1 MKRILVTG
9 KNSYIGT
16 AFTQYAEAH
25 YPGEFLTDMVSM
37 RDGAWRERD
46 FSMYDAIL
54 HVAGLAH
61 ADIGHATEE
70 MQRNYYKV
78 NTDLTLET
86 ARKAKAAGVRQFV
99 FMSSMIVYG
108 GQEYVTGDTV
118 PEPANFYGDSKWK
131 ADCGVREL
139 AEDSFQ
145 VAVLR
150 PPMIYGKGS
159 KGNYPVLAKMAKKLP
174 VFPKVNNR
182 RSMLYIENLCEFLCR
197 IIQEGRGGIFF
208 PQNRETVSTSELV
221 KVIAECAGH
230 RIRVTALLTP
240 FVSAGKHMP
249 GKIGDLCR
257 KAFGSSWYEPEM
269 SGMEWD
275 YLVADLTESVR
286 RTEGEA
292 PESGRQSKPAGL
304 GNGEMPDMGDA
315 PGGVSQKPEDA
326 RKTEVPNEA
335 DIPIRLLEKQADGT
349 EGRSV
354 GGSAAAGHGGHRISA
369 GDSAPLVSITTVTRN
384 SGKTLS
390 RTIESVL
397 NQTYARMEYV
407 IIDGLSGD
415 NTVEIAESY
424 REKFAARGIAY
435 IVVSEADEG
444 MYDAINKGI
453 RLSHGA
459 VIGNI
464 NSDDWYEPE
473 AVEKA
478 VRFMKQTGCDY
489 MYADLRM
496 VKTDGTSFLKAAK
509 LQKLATSRG
518 WNHPTQFA
526 RRELHLRYPYKL
538 ESLHDDF
545 DFFLKVRKSGFRI
558 AVLNE
563 TLANFTMEGISHER
577 NLKAAAV
584 RGKCRY
590 RIYRNNGYSR
600 WYLLECILIEGAK
613 FVLHL
618 V

>member
-1 MKRILVTG
+1 MCRRRKTQVDNCMKRILVTG

-16 AFTQYAEAH
+16 AFTRYAEAR
-25 YPGEFLTDMVSM
+25 YPGEFRTDTVSM
-37 RDGAWRERD
+37 RDGAWRELD
-46 FSMYDAIL
+46 FSVYDTIF

-70 MQRNYYKV
+70 TKRNYYKV
-78 NTDLTLET
+78 NTDLVLE
-86 ARKAKAAGVRQFV
+86 AAGRAKAAGVAQFV

-108 GQEYVTGDTV
+108 GREHVTEDTV

-139 AEDSFQ
+139 ADDGFQ

-174 VFPKVNNR
+174 VFPKVSNR

-197 IIQEGRGGIFF
+197 IILEGRGGIFF
-208 PQNRETVSTSELV
+208 PQNGETVGTSELV
-221 KVIAECAGH
+221 KEIAECAGH
-230 RIRVTALLTP
+230 KIRVTALLTP
-240 FVSAGKHMP
+240 FVSMGKHMP

-257 KAFGSSWYEPEM
+257 KAFGSSWYEPDM
-269 SGMEWD
+269 SETEWD
-275 YLVADLTESVR
+275 YRVADLRESVR
-286 RTEGEA
+286 RTEGEGTESIGQCKTASLRNEETLGAGNA
-292 PESGRQSKPAGL
+292 PE
-304 GNGEMPDMGDA
+304 D
-315 PGGVSQKPEDA
+315 VSQKQREM
-326 RKTEVPNEA
+326 RKTET
-335 DIPIRLLEKQADGT
+335 L
-349 EGRSV
+349 
-354 GGSAAAGHGGHRISA
+354 
-369 GDSAPLVSITTVTRN
+369 PLVSITTVTRN

-397 NQTYARMEYV
+397 NQTYGRMEYL

-415 NTVEIAESY
+415 NTLEIAESY
-424 REKFAARGIAY
+424 REKFAAKGIAY
-435 IVVSEADEG
+435 TIVSEADKG
-444 MYDAINKGI
+444 MYDAVNKGI
-453 RLSHGA
+453 GLSHGA

-478 VRFMKQTGCDY
+478 VRFMGQTGCDY

-496 VKTDGTSFLKAAK
+496 VKPDGTSFLKEAK

-526 RRELHLRYPYKL
+526 RRELHLKYPYKL

-563 TLANFTMEGISHER
+563 TLANFTMEGISHEG
-577 NLKAAAV
+577 NLKAAAA

-613 FVLHL
+613 FVLHF

>member
-16 AFTQYAEAH
+16 AFIRYAETY
-25 YPGEFLTDMVSM
+25 YPGEFRTDTVSM
-37 RDGAWRERD
+37 RDGAWRELD
-46 FSMYDAIL
+46 FSVYDTIF

-70 MQRNYYKV
+70 MRRNYYAV
-78 NTDLTLET
+78 NTELTLE
-86 ARKAKAAGVRQFV
+86 AAGKAKAAGVRQFV

-108 GQEYVTGDTV
+108 GQEHVTEDTV
-118 PEPANFYGDSKWK
+118 PRPLNFYGDSKWK
-131 ADCGVREL
+131 ADSGVREL
-139 AEDSFQ
+139 ADDRFR

-159 KGNYPVLAKMAKKLP
+159 RGNYPVLAKMAKKLP

-197 IIQEGRGGIFF
+197 IMLEGRGGIFF
-208 PQNRETVSTSELV
+208 PQNAETVSTSELV
-221 KVIAECAGH
+221 KEIAECSGH
-230 RIRVTALLTP
+230 RIRVTPLLTP
-240 FVSAGKHMP
+240 AIALGKHMP

-257 KAFGSSWYEPEM
+257 KAFGSCWYEPKM
-269 SGMEWD
+269 SVAEGAGWD
-275 YLVADLTESVR
+275 YRVADLRESIR
-286 RTEGEA
+286 RTEGVA
-292 PESGRQSKPAGL
+292 PKSARQCLKQ
-304 GNGEMPDMGDA
+304 E
-315 PGGVSQKPEDA
+315 GGPE
-326 RKTEVPNEA
+326 
-335 DIPIRLLEKQADGT
+335 
-349 EGRSV
+349 
-354 GGSAAAGHGGHRISA
+354 AAGYGGRRVSA
-369 GDSAPLVSITTVTRN
+369 GDSEPLVSITTVTRN
-384 SGKTLS
+384 SSKTLA

-397 NQTYARMEYV
+397 NQTYSNMEYL
-407 IIDGLSGD
+407 IIDGCSGD
-415 NTVEIAESY
+415 STVEIAESY
-424 REKFAARGIAY
+424 REKFAARGIIY
-435 IVVSEADEG
+435 TIVSEADRG

-459 VIGNI
+459 IIGNI

-478 VRFMKQTGCDY
+478 VHFMEKTGCDY

-496 VKTDGTSFLKAAK
+496 VKADGTSFLKQAK
-509 LQKLATSRG
+509 LQKPATSRG

-545 DFFLKVRKSGFRI
+545 DFFLKVRKSDARI
-558 AVLNE
+558 AILNE

-577 NLKAAAV
+577 KLRAALA

-613 FVLHL
+613 FVLHFNS
-618 V
+618 

>member
-16 AFTQYAEAH
+16 AFIQYAREHCPEA
-25 YPGEFLTDMVSM
+25 FRIDTVSM
-37 RDGAWRERD
+37 RGAAWQELD
-46 FSMYDAIL
+46 LSVYDAIF
-54 HVAGLAH
+54 HVAGIAH
-61 ADIGHATEE
+61 ADIGHAAESVKR
-70 MQRNYYKV
+70 QYYEV
-78 NTDLTLET
+78 NTDLTLK
-86 ARKAKAAGVRQFV
+86 AASLAKAAGVRQFV

-108 GQEYVTGDTV
+108 GREHVCPDTV
-118 PEPANFYGDSKWK
+118 PSPSNFYGDSKWK

-139 AEDSFQ
+139 ADDDFR

-174 VFPKVNNR
+174 VFPRVNNR
-182 RSMLYIENLCEFLCR
+182 RSLLYIENLCEFLCR
-197 IIQEGRGGIFF
+197 ILADGRGGIFF
-208 PQNRETVSTSELV
+208 PQNAETVSTGDLV
-221 KVIAECAGH
+221 KAIADCSGH
-230 RIRVTALLTP
+230 RIRITPLLTP
-240 FVSAGKHMP
+240 AVILGKHMP
-249 GKIGDLCR
+249 GKIGDMCR

-269 SGMEWD
+269 GGMEWG
-275 YLVADLTESVR
+275 YQVADLKESVR
-286 RTEGEA
+286 RTEA
-292 PESGRQSKPAGL
+292 PEDPRENLRDTPAESFV
-304 GNGEMPDMGDA
+304 GESRGMQPE
-315 PGGVSQKPEDA
+315 GGE
-326 RKTEVPNEA
+326 
-335 DIPIRLLEKQADGT
+335 
-349 EGRSV
+349 
-354 GGSAAAGHGGHRISA
+354 
-369 GDSAPLVSITTVTRN
+369 PLVSVTTVTRN
-384 SGKTLS
+384 SEKTIA

-397 NQTYARMEYV
+397 NQTYTRLEYL

-415 NTVEIAESY
+415 GTVEIAESY
-424 REKFAARGIAY
+424 RERFAARGIAY
-435 IVVSEADEG
+435 TIVSEADRG

-453 RLSHGA
+453 RLSHGDI
-459 VIGNI
+459 IGNI

-478 VRFMKQTGCDY
+478 VRFMERTGCDY

-496 VKTDGTSFLKAAK
+496 VKTDGTSFIKHAK

-526 RRELHLRYPYKL
+526 GRKLHLQYPYKL

-545 DFFLKVRKSGFRI
+545 DFFLKVRKSGLRI

-577 NLKAAAV
+577 RLKAAVA

-600 WYLLECILIEGAK
+600 WYLLECVLIEGAK
-613 FVLHL
+613 FGLHFI
-618 V
+618 

>member
-25 YPGEFLTDMVSM
+25 YPGEFRTDMVSM
-37 RDGAWRERD
+37 RDGTWRELD
-46 FSMYDAIL
+46 FSVYDTIF

-78 NTDLTLET
+78 NTDLTLE
-86 ARKAKAAGVRQFV
+86 AAAKAKAAGVRQFV

-108 GQEYVTGDTV
+108 GREHVTEDTV
-118 PEPANFYGDSKWK
+118 PESANFYGDSKWK

-159 KGNYPVLAKMAKKLP
+159 KGNYPLLAKMAKKLP

-197 IIQEGRGGIFF
+197 IILEGRGGIFF
-208 PQNRETVSTSELV
+208 PQNKETVSTAELV
-221 KVIAECAGH
+221 KEVAECTGH
-230 RIRVTALLTP
+230 RIWVTSLLAP
-240 FVSAGKHMP
+240 FVSVGKHVP
-249 GKIGDLCR
+249 GRIGDLCR
-257 KAFGSSWYEPEM
+257 KAFGSSWYEQGMSEM
-269 SGMEWD
+269 AWD
-275 YLVADLTESVR
+275 YRVADLRESVR
-286 RTEGEA
+286 RTEGEGT
-292 PESGRQSKPAGL
+292 ESRRQDKPAGL
-304 GNGEMPDMGDA
+304 KNGETLDVGNIPEGVNRKQGDI
-315 PGGVSQKPEDA
+315 
-326 RKTEVPNEA
+326 RNTEILNGADEKSAKGISGREA
-335 DIPIRLLEKQADGT
+335 GDL
-349 EGRSV
+349 V
-354 GGSAAAGHGGHRISA
+354 VAGHGGFQVSV
-369 GDSAPLVSITTVTRN
+369 GDSQPLVSITTVTRN

-397 NQTYARMEYV
+397 NQTYDKIEYL

-415 NTVEIAESY
+415 NTLEIAESY
-424 REKFAARGIAY
+424 REKFAAKGIAY
-435 IVVSEADEG
+435 TIVSEADNG

-464 NSDDWYEPE
+464 NSDDWYEPQ

-478 VRFMKQTGCDY
+478 VRFMEQTGCDY

-526 RRELHLRYPYKL
+526 RRELHLEYPYKL

-577 NLKAAAV
+577 NLSAAIA

-613 FVLHL
+613 FVLHF

>member
-25 YPGEFLTDMVSM
+25 YPGEFRTDTVSM
-37 RDGAWRERD
+37 RDGAWRELD
-46 FSMYDAIL
+46 FSVYDTIF

-70 MQRNYYKV
+70 MKRDYYKV
-78 NTDLTLET
+78 NTDLALE
-86 ARKAKAAGVRQFV
+86 AAGKAKAAGVAQFV

-108 GQEYVTGDTV
+108 GREHVTEDTV

-139 AEDSFQ
+139 ADAGFQ

-174 VFPKVNNR
+174 VFPKVSNR

-197 IIQEGRGGIFF
+197 IILEGRGGIFF
-208 PQNRETVSTSELV
+208 PQNKETVSTGELV
-221 KVIAECAGH
+221 KEIAECAGH
-230 RIRVTALLTP
+230 KIRVTALFSP
-240 FVSAGKHMP
+240 FVSVGKHMP
-249 GKIGDLCR
+249 GKMGDLCR
-257 KAFGSSWYEPEM
+257 KAFGSSWYEPGM
-269 SGMEWD
+269 SEMEWD
-275 YLVADLTESVR
+275 YRVADFRESVR
-286 RTEGEA
+286 RTEEEGT
-292 PESGRQSKPAGL
+292 ESRRQDKPAGL
-304 GNGEMPDMGDA
+304 KNEETPDAGNIPE
-315 PGGVSQKPEDA
+315 GVS
-326 RKTEVPNEA
+326 RKQGDMRNTET
-335 DIPIRLLEKQADGT
+335 L
-349 EGRSV
+349 
-354 GGSAAAGHGGHRISA
+354 
-369 GDSAPLVSITTVTRN
+369 PLVSITTVTRN

-397 NQTYARMEYV
+397 DQTYGRIEYL

-415 NTVEIAESY
+415 NTLEIAESY

-435 IVVSEADEG
+435 TIVSEADKG

-453 RLSHGA
+453 RLSRGA

-478 VRFMKQTGCDY
+478 VRFMGETGCDY

-496 VKTDGTSFLKAAK
+496 VKADGTSFLKAAK

-545 DFFLKVRKSGFRI
+545 DFFLKVRKSGCRI

-577 NLKAAAV
+577 KLKAAVA

-613 FVLHL
+613 FVLHSL
-618 V
+618 SFFRNP